1 MREWPFSGLTL
12 IKIKSLSCASSST
25 FLCWLC
31 EKKKQSKMRRWKVM
45 TEKWVVEEE
54 VKHRTFLNFSS
65 SSLLQHFIARVYLLS
80 SSKNLEAD
88 RTSLSRN
95 ILNIFPISS
104 HLIENNMQNRRM
116 RSEKNYEKRDDW
128 RHFNGVELR
137 GPRTVPSTS
146 TTHFFYVSSRLER
159 KKFKLEISMLM
170 TSIVFDF
177 YNA

>member
-1 MREWPFSGLTL
+1 MRRPQLFSVG
-12 IKIKSLSCASSST
+12 CV
-25 FLCWLC
+25 
-31 EKKKQSKMRRWKVM
+31 KKKNSRKCVAGRWWPRNESSKK
-45 TEKWVVEEE
+45 KSSIA
-54 VKHRTFLNFSS
+54 HFLIFSS